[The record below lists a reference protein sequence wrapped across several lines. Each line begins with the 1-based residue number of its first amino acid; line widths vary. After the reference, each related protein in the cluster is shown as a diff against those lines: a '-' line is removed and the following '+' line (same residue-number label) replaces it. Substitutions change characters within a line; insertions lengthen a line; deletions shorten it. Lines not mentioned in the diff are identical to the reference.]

1 MILNADEKL
10 ALKTGLNNKP
20 KVFVTRKLPEVVRE
34 ELIHYVDAE
43 IWDFETPPPYE
54 VILEKVRG
62 KDGLLCL
69 LTDRID
75 AKVINAGSQLK
86 VISQIAVGFDN
97 IDIIEA
103 TARGIRVGNTPG
115 VLTDAT
121 ADLAFAL
128 LLAAARRI
136 GESLDYVRQGKWKT
150 WGLTLL
156 LGQEVYGK
164 TLGLIGLGRIGQAVA
179 KRARGFDMKILY
191 TDRNRIRVAEDELGV
206 EYRSLKELLQESDF
220 VSLHVSLNDDT
231 RGLMGPQEFALM
243 KPSAVLI
250 NTARGP
256 IVDQQALYDALKDGR
271 IAYAALDVTDPEPL
285 PPDDKLLSLTNII
298 ILPHIA
304 SATGA
309 TRTKMCMMA
318 IENLVAGLKG
328 EKLPYP
334 VN

>member
-1 MILNADEKL
+1 MISNADEKL
-10 ALKTGLNNKP
+10 TLKTGINNKP
-20 KVFVTRKLPEVVRE
+20 KIFVTRKLPEVVRV
-34 ELIHYVDAE
+34 ELIRYVEAE

-54 VILEKVRG
+54 VILEKIQG

-75 AKVINAGSQLK
+75 ANVINAGTQLK

-97 IDIIEA
+97 IDINEA
-103 TARGIRVGNTPG
+103 TSRGIRVGNTPG

-121 ADLAFAL
+121 ADLTFAL

-136 GESLDYVRQGKWKT
+136 GEGMDYVRQGKWKT

-156 LGQEVYGK
+156 LGQEVHGK
-164 TLGLIGLGRIGQAVA
+164 TLGLVGLGRIGQAVA

-191 TDRNRIRVAEDELGV
+191 TDRTRIREAEDELGV
-206 EYRSLKELLQESDF
+206 EYRSLKKLLQESDY
-220 VSLHVSLNDDT
+220 VSIHVSLNDET
-231 RGLMGPQEFALM
+231 RGLMGPQAFSLM
-243 KPSAVLI
+243 KPSSVLV

-285 PPDDKLLSLTNII
+285 PPDDKLLSLPNII

-328 EKLPYP
+328 EKLLYP

>member
-1 MILNADEKL
+1 
-10 ALKTGLNNKP
+10 LKTRSNSKP
-20 KVFVTRKLPEVVRE
+20 RIFVTRRLPEVVQQ
-34 ELIHYVDAE
+34 ELIRHVDAE
-43 IWDFETPPPYE
+43 IWDYETPPPYE
-54 VILEKVRG
+54 VIIEKVRG
-62 KDGLLCL
+62 KDALLCL

-75 AKVINAGSQLK
+75 ANVINAGTQLQ

-97 IDIIEA
+97 IDVNEA

-121 ADLAFAL
+121 ADLTFTL

-136 GESLDYVRQGKWKT
+136 GEGIDYVRQGKWKT

-191 TDRNRIRVAEDELGV
+191 TDRTRIKEAEVELGV
-206 EYRSLKELLQESDF
+206 EYRSLQELLKETDY
-220 VSLHVSLNDDT
+220 VSLHVSLNDET
-231 RGLMGPQEFALM
+231 HGLMGPQEFALM

-285 PPDDKLLSLTNII
+285 PPDDKLLSLPNII

-318 IENLVAGLKG
+318 VQNLVAGLEG
-328 EKLPYP
+328 ENLPYP

>member
-1 MILNADEKL
+1 MTVGTETQK
-10 ALKTGLNNKP
+10 KP
-20 KVFVTRKLPEVVRE
+20 RVFVTRRLPEVVRE
-34 ELIHYVDAE
+34 ELIRHVDAE
-43 IWDFETPPPYE
+43 IWDFETPPPFE

-62 KDGLLCL
+62 KEGLLCL

-75 AKVINAGSQLK
+75 AKVINAGTQLK

-97 IDIIEA
+97 IDINEA
-103 TARGIRVGNTPG
+103 TTRGIRVGNTPG

-121 ADLAFAL
+121 ADLTFTL

-136 GESLDYVRQGKWKT
+136 GEGIDYVRQGKWKT

-164 TLGLIGLGRIGQAVA
+164 TLGLIGMGRIGQAVA

-191 TDRNRIRVAEDELGV
+191 TDRARITEAEDELEV
-206 EYRSLKELLQESDF
+206 EYRSLQELLQESDY
-220 VSLHVSLNDDT
+220 VSLHVSLNDET
-231 RGLMGPQEFALM
+231 RGMMGPQEFGLM

-256 IVDQQALYDALKDGR
+256 IVDQHALYEALKCGK
-271 IAYAALDVTDPEPL
+271 IAYAALDVTHPEPL
-285 PPDDKLLSLTNII
+285 LPDDKLLFLSNII
-298 ILPHIA
+298 IVPHIA

-309 TRTKMCMMA
+309 TRTKMCLMA
-318 IENLVAGLKG
+318 VQNLVAGLKG
-328 EKLPYP
+328 EELPFP

>member
-34 ELIHYVDAE
+34 ELIRHVDAE

>member
-1 MILNADEKL
+1 MILNTDEKL
-10 ALKTGLNNKP
+10 SLKTGLINKP
-20 KVFVTRKLPEVVRE
+20 KVFVTRRLPEVVRE
-34 ELIHYVDAE
+34 ELIRHVDAE
-43 IWDFETPPPYE
+43 IWDYETPPPYE

-97 IDIIEA
+97 INVNEA
-103 TARGIRVGNTPG
+103 TAHGIRVGNTPG

-121 ADLAFAL
+121 ADFTFAL

-136 GESLDYVRQGKWKT
+136 GEGIDYVRQGKWKT

-164 TLGLIGLGRIGQAVA
+164 TLGLIGLGRIGRAVA

-191 TDRNRIRVAEDELGV
+191 TDRTRIREAEDALGA

-231 RGLMGPQEFALM
+231 RGLMGPREFSLM

-256 IVDQQALYDALKDGR
+256 IVDHQALYDALKNGR

-285 PPDDKLLSLTNII
+285 PPDDKLLSLPNII

>member
-1 MILNADEKL
+1 MISNADEKL
-10 ALKTGLNNKP
+10 TLKTGIINKP
-20 KVFVTRKLPEVVRE
+20 KVFVTRKLPEVVRV
-34 ELIHYVDAE
+34 ELIRYVDAE

-75 AKVINAGSQLK
+75 ANVINAGTQLK

-97 IDIIEA
+97 INVNEA
-103 TARGIRVGNTPG
+103 TSRGIRVGNTPG

-121 ADLAFAL
+121 ADLTFAL

-136 GESLDYVRQGKWKT
+136 GEGMDYVRQGKWKT

-164 TLGLIGLGRIGQAVA
+164 TLGLVGLGRIGQAVA

-191 TDRNRIRVAEDELGV
+191 TDRTRIMEAEDELGV
-206 EYRSLKELLQESDF
+206 EYRSLQELLQESDY

-231 RGLMGPQEFALM
+231 RGLMGPKEFALM

-285 PPDDKLLSLTNII
+285 PPDDKLLSLPNII

-309 TRTKMCMMA
+309 ARTKMCMMA
-318 IENLVAGLKG
+318 VQNLVAGLKG
-328 EKLPYP
+328 ENLPYP

>member
-1 MILNADEKL
+1 MIFRVNYKMAVETDIKR
-10 ALKTGLNNKP
+10 KP
-20 KVFVTRKLPEVVRE
+20 KVFVTRRLPEVVRE
-34 ELIHYVDAE
+34 ELMHHVDAE
-43 IWDFETPPPYE
+43 IWDFETPPSHE

-75 AKVINAGSQLK
+75 AKVMNAGTQLK

-97 IDIIEA
+97 IDVNEA

-121 ADLAFAL
+121 ADYTFTL

-136 GESLDYVRQGKWKT
+136 GEGIDYVRQGKWTT

-164 TLGLIGLGRIGQAVA
+164 TLGLIGMGRIGQAVA

-191 TDRNRIRVAEDELGV
+191 TDRTRIYEIEETLGV
-206 EYRSLKELLQESDF
+206 EYRSLQELLQESDF
-220 VSLHVSLNDDT
+220 VSLHVSLNDET
-231 RGLMGPQEFALM
+231 RGLMGPREFSLM
-243 KPSAVLI
+243 KSSVILI

-256 IVDQQALYDALKDGR
+256 IVDQQALYEALKDGR

-285 PPDDKLLSLTNII
+285 PPSDKLLSLPNII

-309 TRTKMCMMA
+309 TRTKMCLMA
-318 IENLVAGLKG
+318 VQNLLAGLNG
-328 EKLPYP
+328 ESLPYP